1 MEDREKKISAIKSLL
16 IDECA
21 IPEKDIDVARNIF
34 EGRNKLRE
42 KLYDLLLLDMVLP
55 TKADQDPNEEDSPK
69 FIDEIYSNPALK
81 IPNQIVGE
89 TSMKIN
95 LMN

>member
-42 KLYDLLLLDMVLP
+42 KLYDLFGYGFANKGRP
-55 TKADQDPNEEDSPK
+55 RS
-69 FIDEIYSNPALK
+69 
-81 IPNQIVGE
+81 
-89 TSMKIN
+89 
-95 LMN
+95 